1 MQGVVNIATELSEAG
16 FRYKARNWSKAW
28 ELDTGWY
35 PTTMCE
41 SMGLPIASPIQ
52 DLEHAVNRPA
62 RPYQWLRREAIS
74 NLGITQ
80 ALGGP
85 CMTRQVLTPGQD
97 EELLNESE

>member
-74 NLGITQ
+74 NLGITHRHWE
-80 ALGGP
+80 GH
-85 CMTRQVLTPGQD
+85 V
-97 EELLNESE
+97 